1 MKSFFAEFKKFITRG
16 NVLDMAVGVVVGSAF
31 TAIVNSLVKDILN
44 PIIGIVTGGIDF
56 SELKIVLKPATEEV
70 AELAIRY
77 GVFINAIIQFIL
89 IALVL
94 FIIVK
99 SFNKLNE
106 KKKKEEEAKK
116 AAAAAEAA
124 LCTCAGN
131 RSGKRA
137 GRKRTAEKGA
147 GGGIRA
153 SGPEKRYKP
162 FPHRAVTALK
172 QARHPGDPLVFP
184 AAAGH
189 RKPTFGWKDRSE
201 RRTVHTYGLFGNRRS
216 GSAAVP
222 GAGGAHADTG
232 GCGRSRS
239 GTDLLGARA
248 PEQRGTGSSRRF

>member
-1 MKSFFAEFKKFITRG
+1 
-16 NVLDMAVGVVVGSAF
+16 MAVGVVVGSAF

-44 PIIGIVTGGIDF
+44 PIIGLVTGGIDF

-124 LCTCAGN
+124 KVPPAKPADIVLL
-131 RSGKRA
+131 
-137 GRKRTAEKGA
+137 EE
-147 GGGIRA
+147 IR
-153 SGPEKRYKP
+153 
-162 FPHRAVTALK
+162 
-172 QARHPGDPLVFP
+172 
-184 AAAGH
+184 
-189 RKPTFGWKDRSE
+189 
-201 RRTVHTYGLFGNRRS
+201 
-216 GSAAVP
+216 
-222 GAGGAHADTG
+222 
-232 GCGRSRS
+232 
-239 GTDLLGARA
+239 DLLKK
-248 PEQRGTGSSRRF
+248 